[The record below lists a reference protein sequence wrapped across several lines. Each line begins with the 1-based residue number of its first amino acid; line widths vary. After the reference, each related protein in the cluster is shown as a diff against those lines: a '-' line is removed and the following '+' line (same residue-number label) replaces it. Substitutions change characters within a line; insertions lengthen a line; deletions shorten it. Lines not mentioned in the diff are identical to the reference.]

1 MYSRQGYFLVVD
13 INEELGRAVS
23 IGIVVELLC

>member
-13 INEELGRAVS
+13 INEALGRAVS